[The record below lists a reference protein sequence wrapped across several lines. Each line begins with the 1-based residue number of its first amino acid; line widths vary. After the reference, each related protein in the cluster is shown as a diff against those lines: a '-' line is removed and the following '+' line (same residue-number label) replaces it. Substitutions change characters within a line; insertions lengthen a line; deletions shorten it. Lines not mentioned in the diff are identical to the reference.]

1 MNYLEP
7 KGSKFLMFHRKM
19 LFKFTRINNGT
30 TIAWGYSGYP
40 GGGYAQWDIYFPI
53 TFLGIIGCV
62 MTGTYNI
69 NASAIRILAW
79 YLNHITVQYCGAGN
93 NSSSVNGCF
102 YCIIGY

>member
-1 MNYLEP
+1 M
-7 KGSKFLMFHRKM
+7 S
-19 LFKFTRINNGT
+19 
-30 TIAWGYSGYP
+30 
-40 GGGYAQWDIYFPI
+40 
-53 TFLGIIGCV
+53 V

-93 NSSSVNGCF
+93 NSGSVNGCF